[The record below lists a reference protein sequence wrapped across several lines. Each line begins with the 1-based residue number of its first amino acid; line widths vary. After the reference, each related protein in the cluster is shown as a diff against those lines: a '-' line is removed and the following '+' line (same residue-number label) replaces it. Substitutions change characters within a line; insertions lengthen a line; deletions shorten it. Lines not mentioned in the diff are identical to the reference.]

1 MKAAWAIA
9 ALLGL
14 GFLGA
19 CGGSE
24 ESPRGQAEVI
34 DLRAGSFRG
43 VALGDSR
50 RRVRRVFGPP
60 VEDPDTADLLLGDRY
75 FGDVGFPFTISPPRR
90 PSPSYKR
97 RIVVMTYEDVG
108 FSVERRAGVFVIAI
122 LADGSRTSKG
132 VGLGSTGQEV
142 KVSQAGFDGGY

>member
-1 MKAAWAIA
+1 
-9 ALLGL
+9 
-14 GFLGA
+14 
-19 CGGSE
+19 
-24 ESPRGQAEVI
+24 
-34 DLRAGSFRG
+34 
-43 VALGDSR
+43 
-50 RRVRRVFGPP
+50 

-97 RIVVMTYEDVG
+97 RIVGMTYEDVG

-142 KVSQAGFDGGY
+142 KAAYPGLECGSSNARAEEAPRPFCSGRVATGIHVWFGEDPVKSVLIATGPFL